1 MSIALS
7 AVVRPSRVHR
17 CLLAGAGLS
26 LFAAA
31 LAVGVFASVRF
42 HAAWFQALS
51 LAGAAAVLMHAGSG
65 RAKTHRLDISGT
77 GALVLTVQQGLREP
91 NLPGAAAAAENAVG
105 VTLLPGS
112 VVWPPLMLL
121 RLDSPGLGVRVL
133 PVWRDSVEPGAWR
146 ALAVAV
152 LAVGRRAAGETER
165 LTKLSG
171 QGASSKTVREY
182 GETNATPP

>member
-1 MSIALS
+1 MSIAVS
-7 AVVRPSRVHR
+7 AIVRPSRVHR
-17 CLLAGAGLS
+17 FLLIGAGLS

-31 LAVGVFASVRF
+31 LAVGVAAPARF
-42 HAAWFQALS
+42 HAACLQGFL
-51 LAGAAAVLMHAGSG
+51 LAVAAAVLMHAGSG

-77 GALVLTVQQGLREP
+77 GALVLTVQQGLRER
-91 NLPGAAAAAENAVG
+91 NAARPGVTGPADNAVD

-121 RLDSPGLGVRVL
+121 RLRDDRARVHVL

-152 LAVGRRAAGETER
+152 LALGRRGGSAAECSDIR
-165 LTKLSG
+165 
-171 QGASSKTVREY
+171 
-182 GETNATPP
+182 